1 MKTEKRYYS
10 TAEVQT
16 ILSCSR
22 TKANEIM
29 HLFEKR
35 GKLFR
40 MGNMMRVEKKAL
52 EDFIRQHTAEPA

>member
-10 TAEVQT
+10 TAEVQI
-16 ILSCSR
+16 ILSCGR

-29 HLFEKR
+29 HMFEKR

-40 MGNMMRVEKKAL
+40 IGNMMRVEKKAFD
-52 EDFIRQHTAEPA
+52 DFIKQHTAKSA